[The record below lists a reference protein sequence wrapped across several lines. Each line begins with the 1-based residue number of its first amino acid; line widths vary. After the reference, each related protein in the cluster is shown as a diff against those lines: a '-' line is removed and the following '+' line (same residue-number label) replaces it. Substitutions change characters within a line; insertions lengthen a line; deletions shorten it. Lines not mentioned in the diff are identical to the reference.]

1 MLFKMTSNIIGHSTK
16 AIVFIQVECMKTPL
30 RFTKDTSVLSYRYVI
45 IACGSYFILSYNVF
59 EIQTVS

>member
-30 RFTKDTSVLSYRYVI
+30 RFTKNTSVLSYRYVI
-45 IACGSYFILSYNVF
+45 ACGSSFILSYNVF
-59 EIQTVS
+59 